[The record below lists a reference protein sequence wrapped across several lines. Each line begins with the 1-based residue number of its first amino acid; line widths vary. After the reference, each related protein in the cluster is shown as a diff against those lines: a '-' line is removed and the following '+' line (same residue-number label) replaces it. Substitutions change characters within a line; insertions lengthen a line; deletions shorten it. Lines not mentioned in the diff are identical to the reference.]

1 MIASP
6 PRLLTVF
13 TALITSRNLTVSGY
27 FFLGKARKRSV
38 GAGAE
43 GPHAGVQSL
52 LGARAGSRPAAGSS
66 RWRSTQVRSTAWLGG
81 FVCPRCSLPPKPVTC
96 RPAALLLSPPPAV
109 PGHLRPRGRR
119 PLRHAAP
126 MTWPAALRRSP
137 QAARGEQS
145 TRRCSLVA
153 MSHAERLLG
162 ALCIV
167 KQNFYFILFGRRRGW
182 VGFSMQQ

>member
-1 MIASP
+1 MQGSSP
-6 PRLLTVF
+6 
-13 TALITSRNLTVSGY
+13 SSGH
-27 FFLGKARKRSV
+27 GQ
-38 GAGAE
+38 GAGLQPGAP
-43 GPHAGVQSL
+43 GG
-52 LGARAGSRPAAGSS
+52 GARRSAAPRGS
-66 RWRSTQVRSTAWLGG
+66 GG
-81 FVCPRCSLPPKPVTC
+81 FVCPRCLLPPKPVTC

-182 VGFSMQQ
+182 VGFSMQQGAELTLRAGCK